1 MGETTGGVLRRG
13 SDRIIAGV
21 CSGLGQY
28 FGVEPLL
35 VRIVFVILT
44 LVGAGIGIL
53 LYLALWFLME
63 PPAGAPTSAT
73 RNISERLR
81 TMGEEIREDF
91 RTGFGRSPEG
101 GPQTQPAELGGAAPS
116 RGTPVWAGW
125 AGRPRG
131 VWIGV
136 VLVALGGYLLIAN
149 LGLLRGFRADLFWP
163 IVLIAIGLLVLVRRR

>member
-1 MGETTGGVLRRG
+1 MSETTGGVLRRG

-28 FGVEPLL
+28 FSVEPLL

-81 TMGEEIREDF
+81 TMGQESRGDF
-91 RTGFGRSPEG
+91 RTGFTRAPEG
-101 GPQTQPAELGGAAPS
+101 GSP
-116 RGTPVWAGW
+116 TPPGWAGW
-125 AGRPRG
+125 AGR
-131 VWIGV
+131 
-136 VLVALGGYLLIAN
+136 
-149 LGLLRGFRADLFWP
+149 
-163 IVLIAIGLLVLVRRR
+163 

>member
-28 FGVEPLL
+28 FGVESLL

-81 TMGEEIREDF
+81 TMGEEIREGF
-91 RTGFGRSPEG
+91 RARLSRSPEG
-101 GPQTQPAELGGAAPS
+101 GPPTPPPPPRRPAP
-116 RGTPVWAGW
+116 
-125 AGRPRG
+125 PRG
-131 VWIGV
+131 PPPRARW
-136 VLVALGGYLLIAN
+136 GG
-149 LGLLRGFRADLFWP
+149 P
-163 IVLIAIGLLVLVRRR
+163 P

>member
-53 LYLALWFLME
+53 LYLALWFLMD
-63 PPAGAPTSAT
+63 PPAGAPASAP
-73 RNISERLR
+73 RDIGERLR
-81 TMGEEIREDF
+81 TLGEESREGF
-91 RTGFGRSPEG
+91 RTRFGRSPES
-101 GPQTQPAELGGAAPS
+101 GPPKP
-116 RGTPVWAGW
+116 PPP
-125 AGRPRG
+125 PRG
-131 VWIGV
+131 
-136 VLVALGGYLLIAN
+136 
-149 LGLLRGFRADLFWP
+149 ADP
-163 IVLIAIGLLVLVRRR
+163 TR